1 MVKDVVEASHNGI
14 ISWERKSNVNPILLE
29 GNDDFIKTKERWKIF
44 ENYFNEKILN
54 IKKLFLQMEVIYLN
68 Q

>member
-54 IKKLFLQMEVIYLN
+54 IKKLFL
-68 Q
+68 